1 MNREIKFRGL
11 RTDGKGWVYGY
22 LLKDVSRVFIYTINT
37 SFWLNHLQKEDETYQ
52 NQARIFVDEVHP
64 ESVGQF
70 TGLKDVNGV
79 DIYEGDILENS
90 AANFFVTF
98 EKGVFGVRL
107 IKEEPYNIG
116 VLALRNC
123 QNIKVIG
130 NIHEQNE
137 KL

>member
-11 RTDGKGWVYGY
+11 RTDGNGWVEGD
-22 LLKDVSRVFIYTINT
+22 LNTNGKLRFISN
-37 SFWLNHLQKEDETYQ
+37 FGNEVCREL
-52 NQARIFVDEVHP
+52 FEVHP

-70 TGLKDVNGV
+70 TGLKDANGV
-79 DIYEGDILENS
+79 EIYEGDILENS

-107 IKEEPYNIG
+107 IKEEPYNLG
-116 VLALRNC
+116 ASLALRGC

-137 KL
+137 KP